1 MRDLIQ
7 HEQFEL
13 EVLGRLQSG
22 RLLSK
27 LIFGGG
33 TMLRLCHG
41 LGRYSVDLDF
51 WVAREMDWA
60 KYHHRMEKYLDQF
73 YKIADSVNKHYTIL
87 FELKS
92 PQFPRSLKIEIRK
105 TVKNV
110 KTETSI
116 AYSLHS
122 SIQVMMKTVALEDM
136 MLSKIEAFLNRKEIR
151 DAYDIEFLLKK
162 GIPLDAE
169 KENLIKLLAELGKL
183 GKKDFSVKLGS
194 LLDVSERK
202 YYVENGFRILE
213 ANLRDKLK

>member
-116 AYSLHS
+116 AYSPHAPV
-122 SIQVMMKTVALEDM
+122 QVMLKTVVLEDM
-136 MLSKIEAFLNRKEIR
+136 MTSKIEAFLDRREIR
-151 DAYDIEFLLKK
+151 DAYDMEFLVKR
-162 GIPLDAE
+162 GIVLNADHEA
-169 KENLIKLLAELGKL
+169 LTQMLAELGKL

-213 ANLRDKLK
+213 TNLKDKLR